1 MPPLA
6 EELDELLIIQCVNIK
21 IVGIKGIE
29 PIQPKD
35 NRFTVCP
42 DSPTSAYSH
51 VSTTPSKNGIIP
63 QEVWFQKAT
72 RHKSVRLD

>member
-1 MPPLA
+1 
-6 EELDELLIIQCVNIK
+6 
-21 IVGIKGIE
+21 
-29 PIQPKD
+29 
-35 NRFTVCP
+35 
-42 DSPTSAYSH
+42 